1 MIGVLWPPQL
11 DDLKA
16 ELKIDRSDTADDA
29 NLQVALDAAVEYVE
43 EKRAGDFNFTGA
55 TTGVLALLPT
65 PGPKIVMGT
74 LRLAAREHTLRRS
87 PDGMIDAG
95 EFGRV
100 AVPRGMADIE
110 LMLGIGTYRP
120 PQVL

>member
-1 MIGVLWPPQL
+1 VPWPPQL

-16 ELKIDRSDTADDA
+16 ELRIDRADTADDA
-29 NLQVALDAAVEYVE
+29 NLQVALDAAVEFVE

-55 TTGVLALLPT
+55 TTGTEALLPA
-65 PGPKIVMGT
+65 PGRKILLGT
-74 LRLAAREHTLRRS
+74 LRLAVREHTLRRS

-110 LMLGIGTYRP
+110 LMLGIGVYRP
-120 PQVL
+120 PMVL

>member
-1 MIGVLWPPQL
+1 MPWPPQL

-16 ELKIDRSDTADDA
+16 EMRVDRADTADDA

-43 EKRAGDFNFTGA
+43 SKRAGDFNFSGA
-55 TTGVLALLPT
+55 VGSLLPT
-65 PGPKIVMGT
+65 PGPKIVLGT
-74 LRLAAREHTLRRS
+74 LRLAVREHTLRRS
-87 PDGMIDAG
+87 PDGMIDNG

-110 LMLGIGTYRP
+110 LLLGIGVYRNP
-120 PQVL
+120 MVL